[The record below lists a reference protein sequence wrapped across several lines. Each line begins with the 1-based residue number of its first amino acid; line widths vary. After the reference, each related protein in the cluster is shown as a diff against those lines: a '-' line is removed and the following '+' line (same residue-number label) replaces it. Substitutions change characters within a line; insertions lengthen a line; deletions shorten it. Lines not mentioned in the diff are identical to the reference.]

1 MFLRKLNFFSY
12 AYRKLLKED
21 QLEAGTKAA
30 QQEEMERRKRLEQQR
45 KDFPAPP
52 PTIPDSQLGD
62 CRSKYDLSS
71 HIWAFCDVPFF
82 LYFLSQISSYFP
94 ISPIVDAASLLG
106 DVSHLV
112 PALLSKQD
120 VICLDSSGDEDEK
133 VDPKLPA
140 LAIRDGKIL
149 DTQLFSNWFQT
160 LCQ

>member
-1 MFLRKLNFFSY
+1 MSFLSC
-12 AYRKLLKED
+12 
-21 QLEAGTKAA
+21 
-30 QQEEMERRKRLEQQR
+30 
-45 KDFPAPP
+45 
-52 PTIPDSQLGD
+52 S
-62 CRSKYDLSS
+62 
-71 HIWAFCDVPFF
+71 FF

-149 DTQLFSNWFQT
+149 DTQLFSS
-160 LCQ
+160 